1 MQRKISCFVSFSATD
16 GDEDAIKFLLD
27 HLSRECD
34 GKIEFK
40 AYFNN
45 KSGSDL
51 GKFMKED
58 LLSAHAVLA
67 LFSPDYKM
75 KCDQHIR
82 SGVLTEYMFIVDR
95 LEGRQL
101 GKPPLFIPVV
111 WKANFDQALPS
122 YFNGRELARDLS
134 QFKPIQTTGPAYLP
148 DRTAS
153 RTKPS
158 VDAISSELLDCW
170 RESDPELERIQTAV
184 DGVLLDP
191 AAISDGEFTS
201 DAQSLLADVDVNDAF
216 FRKAER
222 TNFTIDEFSKNFFVK
237 TGAFRA
243 IGKYHKIAFTGR
255 KGSGKTTLLKVYK
268 HQNSEIYFD
277 PIDVE
282 VNDWN
287 LHYLL
292 QDLTFK
298 SAEGDLTF
306 TAEESKVFDYIWPI
320 FLSLCMVKSV
330 KTCGE
335 ELHVGDL
342 LPKKTHSE
350 RFENDSGRY
359 EALFNMS
366 VGVVRE
372 FIEDCISSASTES
385 ESRFKS
391 DLLRL
396 INVQS
401 CTEFL
406 LGSGYHGLIEMVR
419 RDPKNRKFLFCLDR
433 FDTEIQKYR
442 KDIKDRNLPE
452 EQRRRWEQ
460 REIFWIQGLVELI
473 DHLRSPDN
481 SSPNQ
486 EFYKMLGPHLDF
498 CVPLPRDRLY
508 EVQLRRRDAI
518 VGEINEEISWQ
529 PYELLTM
536 LRKRLQVV
544 WDIKEDRLDKS
555 RTRALGRF
563 RQILKE
569 SGRSLPDSVDVKI
582 NGAAF
587 SIDLFLNVL
596 RHSFFRPRDV
606 LLHYTRIVARAELA
620 NKRNEKVSPAYVARI
635 ISEQTHRIV
644 EEEFLG
650 EFADTFTNLREIL
663 DSFKASQQILTYDQL
678 RDKLQSLR
686 FEMYGRSEMNG
697 IGQKVRFLY
706 EVGFLG
712 IRADSVQLG
721 GVSLDDFDFYFFNP
735 RYAQNLESDDVLKA
749 LVFAIHPIFIEH
761 LTLKMNSKQPVM
773 MLSWDQ
779 VEAMDVFD

>member
-1 MQRKISCFVSFSATD
+1 MPRKISCFVSFSTAD
-16 GDEDAIKFLLD
+16 GDEDAIKFLLA
-27 HLSRECD
+27 HLSNICEEKVD
-34 GKIEFK
+34 FK

-45 KSGSDL
+45 RSGSDL

-58 LLSAHAVLA
+58 LLSADAVLA
-67 LFSPDYKM
+67 LFSPDYKV
-75 KCDQHIR
+75 KSDQHIK

-95 LEGRQL
+95 LEGRQD

-111 WKANFDQALPS
+111 WKANSDQALPN
-122 YFNGRELARDLS
+122 YFNGRELTRDLS

-153 RTKPS
+153 KTKPDI
-158 VDAISSELLDCW
+158 DAICRDLLDCW
-170 RESDPELERIQTAV
+170 RENDPELDRIQTEV
-184 DGVLLDP
+184 DSILLDP
-191 AAISDGEFTS
+191 VAISEVDSISCEKGMDGGIEVS
-201 DAQSLLADVDVNDAF
+201 DAF

-222 TNFTIDEFSKNFFVK
+222 TSFTIDEFSNEFFVK
-237 TGAFRA
+237 TSAFRA

-268 HQNSEIYFD
+268 FQNSELYFD

-298 SAEGDLTF
+298 SAEGDLTY
-306 TAEESKVFDYIWPI
+306 TAEESKVFDYIWPV

-330 KTCGE
+330 ISC
-335 ELHVGDL
+335 VGDTSLGKL
-342 LPKKTHSE
+342 LPKKAHVE
-350 RFENDSGRY
+350 RFECDSGRY

-372 FIEDCISSASTES
+372 FIEDCIAKASTVN

-401 CTEFL
+401 CTEYL
-406 LGSGYHGLIEMVR
+406 LGTAYQGLIETVQ
-419 RDPKNRKFLFCLDR
+419 RDPNNRRFLFCLDR

-452 EQRRRWEQ
+452 DQRRRWEQ

-486 EFYKMLGPHLDF
+486 DFYKLLGPHLDF

-544 WDIKEDRLDKS
+544 WGVPDSRLDKLGN
-555 RTRALGRF
+555 RALGRF
-563 RQILKE
+563 RQVLKE
-569 SGRSLPDSVDVKI
+569 SGRRLPDSVDVKI

-620 NKRNEKVSPAYVARI
+620 YKRNEKVSPSYVARI

-650 EFADTFTNLREIL
+650 EFSDTFTNLREIL
-663 DSFKASQQILTYDQL
+663 DTFKASPQILSCEQL
-678 RDKLQSLR
+678 REKLQGLR
-686 FEMYGRSEMNG
+686 FEMYGRSE
-697 IGQKVRFLY
+697 ISKLGQKVRSLY
-706 EVGFLG
+706 EIGFLG
-712 IRADSVQLG
+712 IRADAVQLG

-735 RYAQNLESDDVLKA
+735 RYAQNLESEDVLAA
-749 LVFAIHPIFIEH
+749 LIFAIHPIFIEH

-773 MLSWDQ
+773 MLNWDQ